1 MTKVNDLRRVL
12 LDAIAESRDVTMK
25 GDLRLADGGKED
37 AITRDVPLHLH
48 GVRLDQVSYQLGTG
62 IMATTSVT
70 VGLRYLA
77 NEHQV
82 DPHQIA
88 DEFLHALDGLASD
101 LSVKFEWLDRTIE
114 IVDDAEW
121 RGGTWFG
128 IKMSLTAI
136 PGTTLKFVEPLA
148 AGGAK

>member
-1 MTKVNDLRRVL
+1 
-12 LDAIAESRDVTMK
+12 MK
-25 GDLRLADGGKED
+25 GDLRLADDEKED
-37 AITRDVPLHLH
+37 AITRDVPLHFH

-77 NEHQV
+77 NDHEV

-88 DEFLHALDGLASD
+88 DDFLRALDGLASD
-101 LSVKFEWLDRTIE
+101 LSVRFEWLDRTNE

-128 IKMSLTAI
+128 IEMGLTAMA
-136 PGTTLKFVEPLA
+136 GTTLKFAEPIV